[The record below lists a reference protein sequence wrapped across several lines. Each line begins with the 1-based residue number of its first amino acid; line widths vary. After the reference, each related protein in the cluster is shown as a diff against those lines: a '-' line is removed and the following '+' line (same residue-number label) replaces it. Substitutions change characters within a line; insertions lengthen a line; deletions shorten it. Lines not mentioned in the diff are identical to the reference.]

1 MKVIARKP
9 EPATTHHAGRQHHR
23 DVQGG
28 GARAAVFGASDGL
41 LTNVSLILG
50 VAGAGPSASIVRL
63 AGLAGLVAGAFSMA
77 AGEFVSMSAQK
88 ELLERELD
96 IERRELERHPEA
108 ETKELAAT
116 FARRGL
122 DDADAQRLAEAIM
135 RDPEIAL
142 DVHAREELGF
152 HPGQTGNP
160 WQAAISSFVSFGVG
174 AIIPLVPWFFTSG
187 ASAVIASIILGAVS
201 ALAIGWG
208 VAVFTDRSRIYSAV
222 RQLLIAGVAA
232 AVTFGVGTLVGVGV
246 HTGV

>member
-1 MKVIARKP
+1 MKVLSHTQQPLAQ
-9 EPATTHHAGRQHHR
+9 HAGREHHR
-23 DVQGG
+23 NLQGG
-28 GARAAVFGASDGL
+28 GARAAVFGISDGL

-77 AGEFVSMSAQK
+77 AGEYVSMSAQK

-122 DDADAQRLAEAIM
+122 EAADAHRVAEAIM

-152 HPGQTGNP
+152 RPGQTGNP

-174 AIIPLVPWFFTSG
+174 AIIPLVPWFFTGG
-187 ASAVIASIILGAVS
+187 AAAVIASIILGALS

-208 VAVFTDRSRIYSAV
+208 VAIFTDRSRIFSAV
-222 RQLLIAGVAA
+222 RQLVIGTVAA
-232 AVTFGVGTLVGVGV
+232 GVTFGVGTLVGVGV
-246 HTGV
+246 HPGV